1 MDGLRFVDSETQSPA
16 SDRIPSPKPRPRDPE
31 SFASD
36 DLYSMLEQIASS
48 SWDSIYAVNAQPLR
62 RNLPTPRPV
71 PPNAQGVHRLK
82 SPIAQPKVSMALQAQ
97 TTAVQEIADIQ
108 RTMGLIQPVKHRS
121 RKVRPIAKPR
131 LRRLTRWAGRVG
143 LLFIF

>member
-1 MDGLRFVDSETQSPA
+1 
-16 SDRIPSPKPRPRDPE
+16 
-31 SFASD
+31 
-36 DLYSMLEQIASS
+36 
-48 SWDSIYAVNAQPLR
+48 
-62 RNLPTPRPV
+62 
-71 PPNAQGVHRLK
+71 
-82 SPIAQPKVSMALQAQ
+82 MALQAQ